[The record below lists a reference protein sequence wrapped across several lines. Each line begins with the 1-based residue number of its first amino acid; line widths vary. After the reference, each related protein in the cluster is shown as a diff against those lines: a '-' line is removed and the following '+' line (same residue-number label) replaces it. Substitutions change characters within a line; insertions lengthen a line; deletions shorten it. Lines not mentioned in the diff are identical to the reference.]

1 MSDVGFRVYEPNGV
15 VAVGTNTQGVWPIA
29 TLTVKDEYL
38 ARVAWGEVLYGYES
52 YGQWYDYA
60 FPRLSSSYTKEILR
74 RTCTLDST
82 DGEFDSAST
91 EVSVPP
97 PNTYYGFTPD
107 HLISFGSKE
116 VPEVSVKLPTPVQY
130 SQVFV
135 LPIPTADDVAVLPK
149 ISANS
154 DSSKLLIK
162 DSPQIAGS
170 LPTYAADPRPVQ
182 IWDFFNNTRN
192 NGCNV
197 VATGAYGLP
206 TDADYY
212 SNECYT
218 TWHGTADVSKAGQI
232 IWEQAD
238 FVYESKFYILG
249 KAT

>member
-38 ARVAWGEVLYGYES
+38 ARVSWGEVLYGFDS
-52 YGQWYDYA
+52 YGKWYDYP
-60 FPRLSSSYTKEILR
+60 FPRVMSSYTKEILR

-91 EVSVPP
+91 EVDVA
-97 PNTYYGFTPD
+97 FTPSMYD
-107 HLISFGSKE
+107 FTNSSIIQFGSKT

-135 LPIPTADDVAVLPK
+135 LPIPAADDVAVLPK

-154 DSSKLLIK
+154 DSSKLLIE

-170 LPTYAADPRPVQ
+170 LPTYAADPRPVAS
-182 IWDFFNNTRN
+182 
-192 NGCNV
+192 G
-197 VATGAYGLP
+197 
-206 TDADYY
+206 YY
-212 SNECYT
+212 MNASICGMWLASVSQDDVFANECYS
-218 TWHGTADVSKAGQI
+218 TWIGNRDISKAGEV

>member
-52 YGQWYDYA
+52 YGKWYDYA
-60 FPRLSSSYTKEILR
+60 FPRLYSSYTKDILR
-74 RTCTLDST
+74 RTCILEST
-82 DGEFDSAST
+82 DGVFDSAST

-107 HLISFGSKE
+107 LLISFGSKE
-116 VPEVSVKLPTPVQY
+116 VPEVSVNLPTPVQY

-135 LPIPTADDVAVLPK
+135 LSIPTADDVAVLPK

-154 DSSKLLIK
+154 DSSKLLVK

-170 LPTYAADPRPVQ
+170 LPTYAVDPRPVASGVYLSPV
-182 IWDFFNNTRN
+182 ICGMNT
-192 NGCNV
+192 G
-197 VATGAYGLP
+197 YGGVSE
-206 TDADYY
+206 DEKFA
-212 SNECYT
+212 NECYS
-218 TWHGTADVSKAGQI
+218 TWIGNRDISKAGQI
-232 IWEQAD
+232 IWEQANVV
-238 FVYESKFYILG
+238 FESKFYILG
-249 KAT
+249 KGT